1 MERSA
6 ASTISVAGGWWLVAG
21 GWWLADWPMDPD
33 IPLTWRFQKALA
45 GTGSLGDIGSHVIDL
60 GRFLV
65 GEISE
70 VCGLADTYIKERTIV
85 SAFAPPAGA
94 VVGSNLKKGPVD
106 VDDNAAFIM
115 RFESGAYGFIE
126 ATHFSAGR
134 KNSFGF
140 ELHGEKGTLYFDW
153 LRMNELQY
161 YDRADPVDREGF
173 RTIVMGPMHPYGEA
187 FWPVQGYGLGY
198 TETKILQ
205 LNDFI
210 QAIAA
215 NARPQ
220 TDFYDGWKTL
230 QVVDAVVKS
239 IDDHGWV
246 RVDSIE

>member
-1 MERSA
+1 
-6 ASTISVAGGWWLVAG
+6 
-21 GWWLADWPMDPD
+21 
-33 IPLTWRFQKALA
+33 
-45 GTGSLGDIGSHVIDL
+45 
-60 GRFLV
+60 
-65 GEISE
+65 
-70 VCGLADTYIKERTIV
+70 
-85 SAFAPPAGA
+85 

-161 YDRADPVDREGF
+161 YDRGDPVDREGF

-215 NARPQ
+215 SARPQ

-230 QVVDAVVKS
+230 QVVDAVVRS
-239 IDDHGWV
+239 IEDHGWV